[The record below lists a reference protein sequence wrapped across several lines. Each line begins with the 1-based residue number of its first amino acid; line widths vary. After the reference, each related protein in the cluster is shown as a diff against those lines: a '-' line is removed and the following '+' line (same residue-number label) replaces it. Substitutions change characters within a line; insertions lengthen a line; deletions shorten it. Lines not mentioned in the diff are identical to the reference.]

1 MLREPNLSPPLRWY
15 RLGKT
20 SERGGDMTRIPKRVL
35 QRLAKETRSFQKVL
49 ERAVKRD
56 INESDTVTIVTDM
69 LSRLFGYDKYSEIT
83 SEYAVRSTY
92 CDLAVEV
99 DGSVRFLIE
108 VKAVGLQLK
117 DTHLRQAISYGAQHG
132 IQWVVLTNGNTWEI
146 HKIKFERPVGSE
158 LLCSFDFLELS
169 PRKEE
174 DQGMLFLLCKEGL
187 SKDVIEEYHEHVLG
201 VNKFVIG
208 AVLQTE
214 DLIKLIRRELRRVS
228 PGISVDLSEVEEILV
243 SEVLKRDILEGEDAE
258 DAMARVK
265 RAANRKLRKTD

>member
-1 MLREPNLSPPLRWY
+1 
-15 RLGKT
+15 
-20 SERGGDMTRIPKRVL
+20 MTRIPKRVS